1 MAGKL
6 RVIAGDAGGLRLVSP
21 PNARPTTDRAR
32 EALFSSLGERVV
44 FATVLDLFAG
54 SGALAIEALSR
65 GANVAVLV
73 DSDKAS
79 QAACEKNLEAAA
91 FTDRARFVRDAIGPG
106 WGEPYS
112 EAPFDLVFLDPP
124 YSMPDVD
131 VARILGV
138 FAADQSAWLTDSALV
153 VVERPAPE
161 WVPPEGWTAFWQR
174 KYGDTLISI
183 VHVAP

>member
-1 MAGKL
+1 M
-6 RVIAGDAGGLRLVSP
+6 
-21 PNARPTTDRAR
+21 
-32 EALFSSLGERVV
+32 

-65 GANVAVLV
+65 GANIAVLV
-73 DSDKAS
+73 DSDTAA
-79 QAACEKNLEAAA
+79 QAACEKNLEAAT
-91 FTDRARFVRDAIGPG
+91 FNDRARFVRDVIGPD
-106 WGEPYS
+106 WGEPYP

-124 YSMPDVD
+124 YAMPDAE

-138 FAADQSAWLTDSALV
+138 FAADRSEWLTDSAIV

-161 WVPPEGWTAFWQR
+161 WAPPEGWVAFWQR

-183 VHVAP
+183 VHAAP